1 MSLRSIRPGAF
12 EAIRPG
18 FGLLRIARNLA
29 RLIRIGVT
37 LARHDALFPL
47 DVVPAARPVVRIG
60 RALVRRSN
68 RTAPR
73 PGQRLAAAFTE
84 LGPSFIKLG
93 QLLST
98 RADLFGEEVTLD
110 LASLQDRLPP
120 FSGGKARALVE
131 AEFARPIETLFA
143 SFDETAVAAASIA
156 QVHFAR
162 TTDGHDVAVK
172 VLRPGIIEAFARDL
186 DLFLWLAALG
196 EWLQPML
203 RRLKPVE
210 VVETL
215 AEVVRFEMD
224 LRFEAAAASELAG
237 NFAGDADF
245 CVPRVDWQRTGR
257 SVLTLERISGVRIDD
272 RAALTAA
279 GHRIDKLLGKA
290 ARAFFNQVFRDGF
303 FHADIHPG
311 NMFVEDSGAIVVVDF
326 GIMGRLDRATRFFL
340 ADMLIGFL
348 SGDYRRVA
356 EVHFAAGYVP
366 PRRSVDAFA
375 QACRAIGEPILGQPL
390 QEISFA
396 RLLAQL
402 FQVTEQFEMETQPQ
416 LLLLQKTM
424 VQVEGLGRRLDP
436 EVNIW
441 TLARPLIE
449 AWMRDNRGP
458 EARLRQRFDTFA
470 EVIDGMP
477 RLIRSLETLVA
488 DWSREGVIMHAET
501 LAAQAAKR
509 ARHLA
514 ILLLP
519 VWVITAAL
527 VAIALALVFGR

>member
-1 MSLRSIRPGAF
+1 M
-12 EAIRPG
+12 
-18 FGLLRIARNLA
+18 
-29 RLIRIGVT
+29 
-37 LARHDALFPL
+37 ARHDALFPL
-47 DVVPAARPVVRIG
+47 DAFPAAAPFVRIG
-60 RALVRRSN
+60 RLLARRA
-68 RTAPR
+68 TAVVPR
-73 PGQRLAAAFTE
+73 PGQRLAAAFGE

-98 RADLFGEEVTLD
+98 RADLFGEEITLD

-120 FSGGKARALVE
+120 FPGREARALIE
-131 AEFARPIETLFA
+131 AEFARPLETLFA
-143 SFDETAVAAASIA
+143 SFDDTAVAAASIA

-162 TTDGHDVAVK
+162 TTDGRDVAVK
-172 VLRPGIIEAFARDL
+172 VLRPGIIEAFSRDL
-186 DLFLWLAALG
+186 DLFSWLATLS
-196 EWLQPML
+196 ERLQPML

-210 VVETL
+210 VVQML
-215 AEVVRFEMD
+215 ADVVRFEMD
-224 LRFEAAAASELAG
+224 LRFEAAAASELAE
-237 NFAGDADF
+237 NFAGDPGF
-245 CVPRVDWQRTGR
+245 RVPRVDWPRTGR
-257 SVLTLERISGVRIDD
+257 SVLTLERISGVRVDD

-279 GHRIDKLLGKA
+279 GHRIEDLSIKA
-290 ARAFFNQVFRDGF
+290 AAAFFNQVFRDGF
-303 FHADIHPG
+303 FHADVHPG
-311 NMFVEDSGAIVVVDF
+311 NMFVEASGAIVVVDF
-326 GIMGRLDRATRFFL
+326 GIMGRLDRATRFYL
-340 ADMLIGFL
+340 AEMLLGFL
-348 SGDYRRVA
+348 TGDYRRVA

-366 PRRSVDAFA
+366 PARSVDAFA

-424 VQVEGLGRRLDP
+424 MQVEGLGRRLDP

-458 EARLRQRFDTFA
+458 EARLRQQLDNLA
-470 EVIDGMP
+470 EVIDGVP
-477 RLIRSLETLVA
+477 RLIRSLEALIS
-488 DWSREGVIMHAET
+488 DWSREGVVMHAET

-519 VWVITAAL
+519 VWLVTASL
-527 VAIALALVFGR
+527 VAIALALLFGR